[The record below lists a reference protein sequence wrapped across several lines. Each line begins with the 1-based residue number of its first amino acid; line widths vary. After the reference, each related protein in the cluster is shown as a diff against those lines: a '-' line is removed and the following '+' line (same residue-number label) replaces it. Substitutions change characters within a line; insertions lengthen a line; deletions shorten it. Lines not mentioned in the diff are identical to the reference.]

1 MRRHVLD
8 LIALGSLGLIAGC
21 PDRAVSEVNTLPQG
35 ATTKEIPVSADI
47 DILFVIDNSSS
58 TSDKQALFQMNF
70 TNFVTALDAFPTGRP
85 NLHIGVVTSS
95 VDDGTAAAALSP
107 TGCPSPNTSQNGLLQ
122 EGSAVTGRYISDIA
136 TAAGSGAPRQ
146 TNYSGGDLSAA
157 FASIASVGTGGCGFE
172 AELEAMKRA
181 LDGTTNAMNAGFIRP
196 PAYLAVIILTDEDDA
211 SIKDGSAGNAV
222 FSLPAASVGGLSDFR
237 VQPMFSY
244 NCDQQI
250 TAGSGSAFYTNC
262 VPRTDSY
269 LQDPAYYSSF
279 LASVKDPAR
288 TVVAIIAAP
297 PPPPFLTAD
306 NPPQAANITYGAGA
320 NTIGI
325 GSVTFT
331 SESQTQNPALLPSC
345 STTLADGAAIG
356 RPAVRLA
363 AFLSAY
369 GDRGKFYNICQPNYG
384 DALTDIGNTL
394 FNAISPCLEGTLDT
408 RDSDPNDPG
417 VQLQCTV
424 NDVLNIG
431 GSDQTETLMPA
442 CKMTNSANGAAMC
455 NTAPCPDPSQTL
467 PCWWSDNNPSG
478 CPAPDTGYEI
488 NFYRSTPA
496 ASGTTESVQCAVG
509 SAG

>member
-8 LIALGSLGLIAGC
+8 LIALGGLGLIAGC
-21 PDRAVSEVNTLPQG
+21 PDRAVSEVITNPVG

-58 TSDKQALFQMNF
+58 TSDKQALFQTNF

-85 NLHIGVVTSS
+85 NLHMGVVTTT
-95 VDDGTAAAALSP
+95 VDDGAPAGALTP
-107 TGCPSPNTSQNGLLQ
+107 ICGQGADQQNGLLQ
-122 EGSAVTGRYISDIA
+122 TGSAVTGRYISDIA
-136 TAAGSGAPRQ
+136 TAAGSGAPRT
-146 TNYSGGDLSAA
+146 TNYSGTLETA
-157 FASIASVGTGGCGFE
+157 FASIADVGDTGCGFE

-181 LDGTTNAMNAGFIRP
+181 LDGTTNAMNSGFIRP
-196 PAYLAVIILTDEDDA
+196 AAYLAVIILTDEDDA

-222 FSLPAASVGGLSDFR
+222 FLVDPEKTDFPL
-237 VQPMFSY
+237 QPEFAY

-288 TVVAIIAAP
+288 TVVAVIAAP
-297 PPPPFLTAD
+297 PPPPFQTAD

-320 NTIGI
+320 NTIGT
-325 GSVTFT
+325 GAVVFPT
-331 SESQTQNPALLPSC
+331 ETQDPALLPSC
-345 STTLADGAAIG
+345 STTLSDGNAFG
-356 RPAVRLA
+356 RPAIRLA
-363 AFLSAY
+363 SFLSAY
-369 GDRGKFYNICQPNYG
+369 GDRGKFYNICQNSYG
-384 DALTDIGNTL
+384 AALTDIGNTL
-394 FNAISPCLEGTLDT
+394 FNAISPCLEGSLDT
-408 RDSDPNDPG
+408 RDSDSTNPG

-431 GSDQTETLMPA
+431 GSNQTETQMPA
-442 CKMTNSANGAAMC
+442 CKMINSANAATTPAC
-455 NTAPCPDPSQTL
+455 NTPPCPDPSQTL
-467 PCWWSDNNPSG
+467 PCWWSDDNPTA

-488 NFYRSTPA
+488 NFYRTTPA
-496 ASGTTESVQCAVG
+496 APGTTEAVQCAVG
-509 SAG
+509 SAA